1 MNSTTEYNILFL
13 LIVSLRWLW
22 L

>member
-13 LIVSLRWLW
+13 LYDEMVH
-22 L
+22 